1 MYIIK
6 MIIEIIIIT
15 IIYIL
20 IFQKIKVKEK
30 FVENYK
36 INFLNKNECHN
47 IYDNYEAINFYQLKE
62 LKYRSKNQTNNRNE
76 MVKLY
81 KKNCMEFT
89 KDEKENLK
97 RNVEKLYTD
106 KLLRFPLL
114 KEWNFLK
121 LSSDFD
127 FGLPYTIN
135 DTIILPSH
143 FCNKSDLYETLF
155 HEQFHIIQYQ
165 NKDKFDNFYRTK
177 WNFKKVNF
185 PENSW
190 ITKNFVT
197 NPDGYKNFYSFNT
210 KNDKFLPLV
219 LLLNSN
225 MAYVI
230 MESDYYNYPIEI
242 REQILNTFT
251 ESITQEPEYRD
262 YSYASTQI
270 AAQLSLFIDMK
281 RYRIIF
287 MSMIQD
293 LQNRLREIDIDE
305 DTIDEV
311 VIKFVKS
318 LYWNKKILL

>member
-1 MYIIK
+1 MSKPYYNFFNFIQSEYDLYPPREK
-6 MIIEIIIIT
+6 AEMWT
-15 IIYIL
+15 N
-20 IFQKIKVKEK
+20 VKEIVK
-30 FVENYK
+30 S
-36 INFLNKNECHN
+36 N
-47 IYDNYEAINFYQLKE
+47 IDNY
-62 LKYRSKNQTNNRNE
+62 
-76 MVKLY
+76 
-81 KKNCMEFT
+81 
-89 KDEKENLK
+89 
-97 RNVEKLYTD
+97 
-106 KLLRFPLL
+106 
-114 KEWNFLK
+114 
-121 LSSDFD
+121 
-127 FGLPYTIN
+127 
-135 DTIILPSH
+135 
-143 FCNKSDLYETLF
+143 
-155 HEQFHIIQYQ
+155 
-165 NKDKFDNFYRTK
+165 
-177 WNFKKVNF
+177 
-185 PENSW
+185 
-190 ITKNFVT
+190 
-197 NPDGYKNFYSFNT
+197 DGDSE
-210 KNDKFLPLV
+210 